1 MKGVRAVFSMQQDA
15 APASEFRALLDAAVA
30 ERVEQPLH
38 STVSGVREQEAVLAS
53 YEGEMKQDYRPCVRR
68 RSCITHIFVQR

>member
-1 MKGVRAVFSMQQDA
+1 MQQDA
-15 APASEFRALLDAAVA
+15 AASEFRALLDAAVA
-30 ERVEQPLH
+30 ERVEQSLH